1 MLTKGNAKLSK
12 KVGIFSLPA
21 VETCPNCGDCA
32 GSCYALLEQQRFPTT
47 REHRQRNLTLTKQP
61 EFHRLIANEIISK
74 KISIVRI
81 HESGDFYSLPYLRKW
96 IAIAKSLPTV
106 NFYGYSKCFDRYK
119 TAMEEF
125 NSLPNV
131 NIINS
136 ITPEGK
142 KNYGQEDYVQHLVDD
157 LGYYRCSLPHNGK
170 CMEDCKECLSR
181 SKVCFVAHGGRKK
194 RA

>member
-1 MLTKGNAKLSK
+1 MLTKGNAKLSR
-12 KVGIFSLPA
+12 KVAIFSLPA
-21 VETCPNCGDCA
+21 VETCPNCKDCA

-61 EFHRLIANEIISK
+61 EFVSLMVNEIISK
-74 KISIVRI
+74 KVDIVRI
-81 HESGDFYSLPYLRKW
+81 HESGDYYSLDYLHKW
-96 IAIAKSLPTV
+96 VQIAKSLPQV
-106 NFYGYSKCFDRYK
+106 NFYGYSKCFDKYK
-119 TAMEEF
+119 ASLEEF
-125 NSLPNV
+125 NKLPNV

-142 KNYGQEDYVQHLVDD
+142 KNYGQEEYVNYLVEN

-181 SKVCFVAHGGRKK
+181 SKVCFVAHGGRRK